1 MQLQI
6 LMAQKQQLQLTSQL
20 QQQQQQEVEAP
31 TAPKKPKLELSPPQP
46 SSSSSAA
53 ALVTSLTGAIAS
65 LAGGQG
71 HGLQIIPLMQATPVM
86 SGASPTTPQ
95 PQLLLVN
102 PVALQAPFLVQ
113 AGQVRTSKFAESAV
127 LGSE

>member
-31 TAPKKPKLELSPPQP
+31 TAPKKPKLESSPPQP
-46 SSSSSAA
+46 SSSAA